1 MESAGL
7 KPIMPEGGFFIVADT
22 SAFTVPDKYMQ
33 ETTPASPSP
42 MSRDWAFC
50 RWLTLEVGVA
60 AIPPSAFYNDE
71 HKPLAQ
77 NHARFAFCK
86 ADESIVEAKARFQK
100 ALGNGKNGIDA

>member
-1 MESAGL
+1 
-7 KPIMPEGGFFIVADT
+7 
-22 SAFTVPDKYMQ
+22 MQ